1 MMFGATASPNEFVL
15 LDWQLC
21 SMGLCT
27 QDLQYFVSGNLRKD
41 AIAANTET
49 ILDTYYEALRGAGV
63 ADYSREQLET
73 DYAQASLFLG
83 LYLVTGLANLDPTA
97 YNERGN
103 DLIETM
109 FGTLA
114 DSMLRYEAERFL
126 PA

>member
-1 MMFGATASPNEFVL
+1 
-15 LDWQLC
+15 
-21 SMGLCT
+21 MGLCT

-63 ADYSREQLET
+63 ADYSRAQLET